1 MKYYL
6 RLNDEVAE
14 VEGTKFKEDNR
25 LFYVNLR
32 KNNLSVNE
40 ANYLLVDIRT
50 GLYVFSAKSKKTLFE
65 IYQQQKEKYDNYFS
79 QYEKLVIKYEK
90 ELKELIEKGKLDEDV
105 NYDIDDIDEDL
116 LIDCIRTAN
125 DKGRLNYVYK
135 NATDASV
142 PTS

>member
-65 IYQQQKEKYDNYFS
+65 IYQQQKEKYDNYLS
-79 QYEKLVIKYEK
+79 QYEKIVIEYEK

-105 NYDIDDIDEDL
+105 NYDIYDIDD
-116 LIDCIRTAN
+116 
-125 DKGRLNYVYK
+125 
-135 NATDASV
+135 
-142 PTS
+142 

>member
-65 IYQQQKEKYDNYFS
+65 IYQQQKEKYDNYFR

-90 ELKELIEKGKLDEDV
+90 ELKELIEKGKLDKDV
-105 NYDIDDIDEDL
+105 NYDIYDIDD
-116 LIDCIRTAN
+116 
-125 DKGRLNYVYK
+125 
-135 NATDASV
+135 
-142 PTS
+142 